1 MLATTNIGF
10 QHQTLTKQLNERKI
24 ESMSSKHFHT
34 HIISLN
40 TCQGLISLV
49 IVLIGLL
56 LVSGGT
62 AGRASSLTQSNG
74 VQDKGDF
81 KVVYSPVKNPKYA
94 ELQKEL
100 QNEKVFEAI
109 AADLN
114 NTIALPVD
122 ITITFAECG
131 QVNAFYDPNKRQISM
146 CYELVDHFAD
156 SFSKVVESEDKLE
169 EAVVG
174 ATIFVFFHEVG
185 HSLVH
190 ILDLPIT
197 GKEEDAVD
205 QLSTFVLTSES
216 DEGEQ
221 AALNG
226 AMSFYLAS
234 QKKETK
240 VEDLAFWD
248 EHSLSQQRFYNVLCW
263 VFGQNEQKYDGLV
276 KNGLLPVDRAQRC
289 NGEYAQLAKSW
300 NALLAPHLK

>member
-1 MLATTNIGF
+1 MRLKQFYKHTT
-10 QHQTLTKQLNERKI
+10 
-24 ESMSSKHFHT
+24 
-34 HIISLN
+34 SLYASPR
-40 TCQGLISLV
+40 LILIALV
-49 IVLIGLL
+49 LLGLL

-62 AGRASSLTQSNG
+62 ALTGEGRALGASQSRKS
-74 VQDKGDF
+74 QDKGDF
-81 KVVYSPVKNPKYA
+81 KVIYSPVKNPKYA

-100 QNEKVFEAI
+100 MDDKLLEAI
-109 AADLN
+109 AAELN
-114 NTIALPVD
+114 STIALPVD

-146 CYELVDHFAD
+146 CYELVDHFHD
-156 SFSKVVESEDKLE
+156 SFSKVVESEDKLD
-169 EAVVG
+169 EAVTG

-190 ILDLPIT
+190 ILELPIT

-234 QKKETK
+234 KKQETK
-240 VEDLAFWD
+240 VENLAFWG
-248 EHSLSQQRFYNVLCW
+248 EHSLSQQRFYNILCW
-263 VFGQNEQKYDGLV
+263 VFGQNEQKYEGLV
-276 KNGLLPVDRAQRC
+276 KNGILPVDRAQRC
-289 NGEYAQLAKSW
+289 KGEYAQLAKSW
-300 NALLAPHLK
+300 STLLAPHLKK